1 MLFKKKEILD
11 LVLKYL
17 PSHISNPFFS
27 LDCSLTEKLCEIRLK
42 TGLPVVLVFTDR
54 TSFITVTGRLTE
66 YISND
71 LVRTS
76 DSDIN
81 DIFVKMCNYS
91 VYSLTESISEGYIT
105 LENGCRVG
113 VYGTAVMKNGRIYS
127 VRNIRGLNIRLSG
140 QYDSVSGRIS
150 DLYIE
155 RNVNTLI
162 CGPPSSGKTT
172 MLKDLCRV
180 LSDKYRRRI
189 ALIDERGEFQC
200 SELGF
205 NTDVL
210 TSYPKAKGVNIA
222 VRTLS
227 PEIVICDELGD
238 SEEVQ
243 AVLDGLNSGVNFIMT
258 LHCSSYSE
266 LQNKEQF
273 KRLSLN
279 SFPDYCVFLKNKCE
293 IERIVSLKVE
303 RDENDCCDYVSGCN
317 GTDWAV
323 LRT

>member
-1 MLFKKKEILD
+1 MLKKKENLD

-17 PSHISNPFFS
+17 PSYISKPFFC

-113 VYGTAVMKNGRIYS
+113 VYGTAVVKNGHVSS
-127 VRNIRGLNIRLSG
+127 VRNIRGLNIRLAG
-140 QYDSVSGRIS
+140 QFDSVSGRIS

-172 MLKDLCRV
+172 LLKDLCRV
-180 LSDKYRRRI
+180 LSDKYRKRI
-189 ALIDERGEFQC
+189 ALIDERGEFRC

-210 TSYPKAKGVNIA
+210 ISYPKAKGINIA

-227 PEIVICDELGD
+227 PEIIVCDELGD
-238 SEEVQ
+238 SDEVQ

-266 LQNKEQF
+266 LQKKEQF
-273 KRLSLN
+273 KMLRKN

-293 IERIVSLKVE
+293 IQRIVSLKVGT
-303 RDENDCCDYVSGCN
+303 DENYCCNYISDCS
-317 GTDWAV
+317 GTDGAV
-323 LRT
+323 LLT